1 MAEISTCF
9 YDLKKCI
16 YTLYVR
22 ITKEHFLD
30 SEPDVKENEFDTLL
44 ARVCVAHLSEDITTS
59 EFNELS
65 GYLVRTYEIYRLRKE
80 DFEHA

>member
-1 MAEISTCF
+1 MAETITCF
-9 YDLKKCI
+9 DDLKKRI

-22 ITKEHFLD
+22 ISKEHFFN
-30 SEPDVKENEFDTLL
+30 SEPDVCENEFDTLL
-44 ARVCVAHLSEDITTS
+44 AHVCVAHLSEDITTL

-80 DFEHA
+80 TS